1 MKTTIGAAALVSAVA
16 LSACG
21 TYYEPAYTAYDYPY
35 YRTTTATTYDDCY
48 GSYRQAYCNYP
59 RWNGAVVIAGDS
71 YRGLR
76 YRDGPYGR
84 EYWFDG
90 RWIRA

>member
-1 MKTTIGAAALVSAVA
+1 MKKTIGAAAILTSAVA

-21 TYYEPAYTAYDYPY
+21 TYYEPTYTAYDYPY
-35 YRTTTATTYDDCY
+35 YRTTYDDCY
-48 GSYRQAYCNYP
+48 GSYRAAYCSYP
-59 RWNGAVVIAGDS
+59 RFSGTVVIAGDS